1 MFFKK
6 SLGPEQFEFVTVITT
21 AQLYK
26 KLRRMPNGSE
36 IEKQIL
42 ETLSEGGYKI
52 SGEQMSVLKLAV
64 VVLQMGEFP
73 DLVKK
78 VSQNQDGD
86 GSVYAKIVTQLSKQM
101 VRFI

>member
-6 SLGPEQFEFVTVITT
+6 KLEPEQFEFVTVITT

-26 KLRRMPNGSE
+26 TLGRMPSGSE
-36 IEKQIL
+36 IEKGIM

-52 SGEQMSVLKLAV
+52 SGEQMSVLKLAI

-78 VSQNQDGD
+78 VSQNQDPD
-86 GSVYAKIVTQLSKQM
+86 GGVYAEIVTKLSKQM

>member
-6 SLGPEQFEFVTVITT
+6 KLGPEQFEFATVITT

-26 KLRRMPNGSE
+26 TLGRMPSGTE
-36 IEKQIL
+36 IEKGIL
-42 ETLSEGGYKI
+42 ETLLEGGYKI
-52 SGEQMSVLKLAV
+52 SGEQMSVLKLAI

-73 DLVKK
+73 DLIKK
-78 VSQNQDGD
+78 VSQNQDPD
-86 GSVYAKIVTQLSKQM
+86 GSIYAQIVTKLSRQM